1 MNHPRYPEIR
11 LRLDSQNPLA
21 WVSAV
26 RQAMRRSG
34 VSREEIQRFSS
45 DALGAAGDA
54 TRARQVCS
62 AWARIEV
69 D

>member
-1 MNHPRYPEIR
+1 MKDPRYPEIH

-34 VSREEIQRFSS
+34 IPRDEIQRFSS
-45 DALGAAGDA
+45 AALSIGDDAE
-54 TRARQVCS
+54 RAREVCN
-62 AWARIEV
+62 AWARVESA
-69 D
+69 